1 MMNQHGAPPPSWLRS
16 RGKEDYRTGRA
27 DAPRWKKTVAV
38 VETVALAAVLLSVL
52 GLFVYLFPGLLAADW
67 GEETVLVIGNLKVGE
82 GVVLAM
88 DREIYVCLE
97 TIRDHLDPYIYW
109 DEQERTAIITTAER
123 VIHMRSEA
131 VASEINLR
139 PVDLEFPLLRD
150 DEGRFFLPLVFL
162 ADFYGLQVEYFG
174 ETDTVVIDQRGD
186 RAMGAVVE
194 GAAICLREGPS
205 IRSPMLAVLGDG
217 ELLRLEEDRGGEWV
231 RVRTARGLV
240 GHVPRRYLRVEGSYI
255 DMAALPGDGMA
266 AETEGEGIGVG
277 YEQVPVKKKPESPFV
292 MVWEY
297 VYRKTDV
304 EKIGE
309 MPFLN
314 VISPT
319 WFNVRDEEG
328 NVENLADPV
337 YVRWARERGYDIWA
351 TVTSSADRELT
362 AGVLSSSAR
371 RRKVID
377 QILIYARLY
386 GLEGVNL
393 DFENFHA
400 DYRDL
405 YTQFV
410 RELAPLCREEGLVLS
425 VDVTMLSSSVYWSLC
440 YDRAALAA
448 SADYVMLMAYDE
460 HGGSSR
466 VAGSVSS
473 LPWVERGL
481 QKVLQEVPA
490 EKLVLGVPFYTRQWE
505 IEYLEGGGQE
515 VSSKAYSMGMI
526 EEIVRRR
533 GAAPRWD
540 SDALQN
546 KVVYKE
552 GEKTYE
558 IWIEDADSMRQ
569 RAALVNKYGLAGI
582 AAWRRGFETPEMWE
596 LIGTALGDR

>member
-1 MMNQHGAPPPSWLRS
+1 MMDQHGALPPRQLRP
-16 RGKEDYRTGRA
+16 RGKEDYRTERGH
-27 DAPRWKKTVAV
+27 APRWEKIVAI
-38 VETVALAAVLLSVL
+38 VEKVALVAVLLPAL
-52 GLFVYLFPGLLAADW
+52 GLFVYLFPGFLAADW
-67 GEETVLVIGNLKVGE
+67 GEETVLVIGDLKAGE
-82 GVVLAM
+82 GMARAM
-88 DREIYVCLE
+88 EGEIYVRLE
-97 TIRDHLDPYIYW
+97 TIKDHLDPHIHW
-109 DEQERTAIITTAER
+109 DELEQTAVITTADR
-123 VIHMRSEA
+123 VIHMRSET

-150 DEGRFFLPLVFL
+150 DEECLYLPLMFL
-162 ADFYGLQVEYFG
+162 SDFYGLRVQYFPG
-174 ETDTVVIDQRGD
+174 TDTVVIDPRDDG
-186 RAMGAVVE
+186 AMGAAVE
-194 GAAICLREGPS
+194 GGAICLREGPS
-205 IRSPMLAVLGDG
+205 IRSPVLAVLGDG
-217 ELLRLEEDRGGEWV
+217 ELLRVEKDRGEEWI
-231 RVRTARGLV
+231 RARTVQGLV
-240 GHVPRRYLRVEGSYI
+240 GHVPRRYIRMESSY
-255 DMAALPGDGMA
+255 AAMLPGDMTATGK
-266 AETEGEGIGVG
+266 EGTVG
-277 YEQVPVKKKPESPFV
+277 DHGQPIPGKKMPESPFV

-309 MPFLN
+309 MPSLN
-314 VISPT
+314 IISPT

-337 YVRWARERGYDIWA
+337 YVKWARERGYDLWA
-351 TVTSSADRELT
+351 AVTSSADPELT
-362 AGVLSSSAR
+362 ATVLSSSAR

-386 GLEGVNL
+386 GLEGLNL

-490 EKLVLGVPFYTRQWE
+490 GKLVLGVPFYTRQWE
-505 IEYLEGGGQE
+505 IKYLEGGGQE

-526 EEIVRRR
+526 DEIVRRQ
-533 GAAPRWD
+533 GAASRWD

-546 KVVYKE
+546 KVVYEE